1 MCDPG
6 SRSLAPRF
14 RNTNSAVNRSDRSL
28 DHRDCAHEWRTR
40 IQVAQT
46 TDCCLVSPIPGASRI
61 CWHRHCT

>member
-46 TDCCLVSPIPGASRI
+46 TDCCLVRPSPGASRI